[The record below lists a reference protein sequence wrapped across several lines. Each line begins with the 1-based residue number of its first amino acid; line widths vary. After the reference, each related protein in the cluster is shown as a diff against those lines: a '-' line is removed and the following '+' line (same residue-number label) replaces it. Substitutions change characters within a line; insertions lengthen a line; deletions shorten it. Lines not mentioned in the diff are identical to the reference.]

1 MILEQLKKQF
11 ESISID
17 FKLKNDVIRLDAS
30 ILCKQFNYLDVVLK
44 VEEHKRKCFAV
55 TLDSSPNSI
64 IFSLYCWFC
73 GHQLVSLNPAEDK
86 SIIKYKR
93 NLFPESIFF
102 DPKTFD
108 FGDKLQTP
116 KKPLYFASNKV

>member
-30 ILCKQFNYLDVVLK
+30 ILCKQFNYLDVALK

-64 IFSLYCWFC
+64 ILVYIVGLWTPASVSI
-73 GHQLVSLNPAEDK
+73 QLK
-86 SIIKYKR
+86 IK
-93 NLFPESIFF
+93 
-102 DPKTFD
+102 
-108 FGDKLQTP
+108 
-116 KKPLYFASNKV
+116 V